1 MGMRVT
7 CRYCKSKI
15 EKKNALQ
22 ILGEKHNTYYCNQE
36 CYSNYFAEKEKTKNE
51 NEAVKR
57 AKEIERLAK
66 KQEKERQIEEQK
78 AASAARKAKRDAVYD
93 ELCDIFGYEVQNTVL
108 FTEWILWNKLA
119 DDEKILAYLKEHKDY
134 IKGAT
139 ARASGT
145 EYAKIRYMSAILKNN
160 LKDYSNS
167 RGQRA
172 QLPVVDD
179 AMPKESSFVLFEPVK
194 ANKKVRKS
202 FAELEDDL

>member
-179 AMPKESSFVLFEPVK
+179 AMPKESSFVLFNPVK
-194 ANKKVRKS
+194 ENKKVRKS

>member
-172 QLPVVDD
+172 QLQVVDD

-194 ANKKVRKS
+194 ENKKVRKS

>member
-179 AMPKESSFVLFEPVK
+179 AMPKESFFVLFEPVK
-194 ANKKVRKS
+194 ENKKVRKS

>member
-172 QLPVVDD
+172 QLTVVDD

-194 ANKKVRKS
+194 ENKKVRKS

>member
-179 AMPKESSFVLFEPVK
+179 AMPKESSFVLFDPVK
-194 ANKKVRKS
+194 ENKKVRKS

>member
-78 AASAARKAKRDAVYD
+78 AVSAARKAKRDAVYD

-194 ANKKVRKS
+194 ENKKVRKS

>member
-66 KQEKERQIEEQK
+66 KQEKERKIEEQK

-194 ANKKVRKS
+194 ENKKVRKS

>member
-108 FTEWILWNKLA
+108 FTEWIIWNKLA

-194 ANKKVRKS
+194 ENKKVRKS

>member
-78 AASAARKAKRDAVYD
+78 AASAARKVKRDAVYD

-194 ANKKVRKS
+194 ENKKVRKS

>member
-1 MGMRVT
+1 MGMRVI

-194 ANKKVRKS
+194 GNKKVRKS

>member
-7 CRYCKSKI
+7 CRYCKSEI
-15 EKKNALQ
+15 EKQDALQ
-22 ILGEKHNTYYCNQE
+22 IPGEKYNTYYCNQE

-78 AASAARKAKRDAVYD
+78 AVSAARKAKRDAVYD

-167 RGQRA
+167 RGQREH
-172 QLPVVDD
+172 LPVVDD

-194 ANKKVRKS
+194 KNKKVRKS

>member
-36 CYSNYFAEKEKTKNE
+36 CYSNYFAEKEKIKNE

-194 ANKKVRKS
+194 GNKKVRKS

>member
-78 AASAARKAKRDAVYD
+78 AASATRKAKRDAVYD

-194 ANKKVRKS
+194 ENKKVRKS
-202 FAELEDDL
+202 FAELEDNL

>member
-78 AASAARKAKRDAVYD
+78 AVSAARKAKRDAVYD

-179 AMPKESSFVLFEPVK
+179 SMPKESSFVLFEPVK
-194 ANKKVRKS
+194 GNKKVRKS

>member
-179 AMPKESSFVLFEPVK
+179 AMPKELSFVLFEPVK
-194 ANKKVRKS
+194 ENKKVRKS

>member
-179 AMPKESSFVLFEPVK
+179 AMSKESSFVLFEPVK
-194 ANKKVRKS
+194 ENKKVRKS

>member
-15 EKKNALQ
+15 EKKDALQ

-194 ANKKVRKS
+194 ENKKVRKS

>member
-36 CYSNYFAEKEKTKNE
+36 CYSNYFAEKEKTKNK

-78 AASAARKAKRDAVYD
+78 AVSAARKAKRDAVYD

-194 ANKKVRKS
+194 ENKKVRKS

>member
-78 AASAARKAKRDAVYD
+78 AVSAARKAKRDAVYD

-194 ANKKVRKS
+194 GNKKVRKS

>member
-66 KQEKERQIEEQK
+66 KQEKERPIEEQK

-119 DDEKILAYLKEHKDY
+119 DDEKILAYLKKHKDY

-194 ANKKVRKS
+194 ENKKVRKS

>member
-15 EKKNALQ
+15 EKKDALQ
-22 ILGEKHNTYYCNQE
+22 IPGEKYNTYYCNQE

>member
-119 DDEKILAYLKEHKDY
+119 DDEKILAYSKEHKDY

-179 AMPKESSFVLFEPVK
+179 AIPKESSFVLFEPVK
-194 ANKKVRKS
+194 ENKKVRKS

>member
-194 ANKKVRKS
+194 GNKKVRKS

>member
-51 NEAVKR
+51 NEEVKR

-194 ANKKVRKS
+194 ENKKVRKS

>member
-1 MGMRVT
+1 MGMRVI

-15 EKKNALQ
+15 EKKDALQ
-22 ILGEKHNTYYCNQE
+22 IPGEKHNTYYCNQE

-78 AASAARKAKRDAVYD
+78 AVSAARKAKRDAVYD

-167 RGQRA
+167 RGQREH
-172 QLPVVDD
+172 LPVVDD

-194 ANKKVRKS
+194 KNKKVRKS

>member
-36 CYSNYFAEKEKTKNE
+36 CYSNYFAEKENTKNE

-167 RGQRA
+167 RGQRV
-172 QLPVVDD
+172 QLPVIDD

-194 ANKKVRKS
+194 ENKKVRKS

>member
-15 EKKNALQ
+15 EKENALQ

-119 DDEKILAYLKEHKDY
+119 DDEKILAYLKEHKDQ

-145 EYAKIRYMSAILKNN
+145 DYAKIRYMSAILKNN

-167 RGQRA
+167 RWQRE

-194 ANKKVRKS
+194 ENKKVRKS

>member
-194 ANKKVRKS
+194 ENKKVRKS

>member
-36 CYSNYFAEKEKTKNE
+36 CYSNYFAKKEKTKNE

-194 ANKKVRKS
+194 ENKKVRKS

>member
-1 MGMRVT
+1 MGMRVI

-15 EKKNALQ
+15 EKKDALQ
-22 ILGEKHNTYYCNQE
+22 IPGEKYNTYYCNQE

-66 KQEKERQIEEQK
+66 KQEKERKIEEQK
-78 AASAARKAKRDAVYD
+78 AASAARKEKRDAVYD

-194 ANKKVRKS
+194 ENKKVRKS

>member
-167 RGQRA
+167 RWQRA

-194 ANKKVRKS
+194 ENKKVRKS

>member
-167 RGQRA
+167 RGQRE

-194 ANKKVRKS
+194 ENKKVRKS

>member
-78 AASAARKAKRDAVYD
+78 AASAVRKAKRDAVYD

-179 AMPKESSFVLFEPVK
+179 AMPKESSFVLFEPVRE
-194 ANKKVRKS
+194 NKKVRKS

>member
-7 CRYCKSKI
+7 CRYCESKI

-179 AMPKESSFVLFEPVK
+179 AMPKESSFVLFDPVK
-194 ANKKVRKS
+194 ENKKVRKS

>member
-78 AASAARKAKRDAVYD
+78 AASSARKAKRDAVYD

-167 RGQRA
+167 RGQRV
-172 QLPVVDD
+172 QLPVIDD

-194 ANKKVRKS
+194 ENKKVRKS

>member
-145 EYAKIRYMSAILKNN
+145 EYAKIRYMTAILKNK
-160 LKDYSNS
+160 LKDYSKS
-167 RGQRA
+167 RGQRE
-172 QLPVVDD
+172 QLQVVDD

-194 ANKKVRKS
+194 ENKKVRKS

>member
-15 EKKNALQ
+15 EKKDALQ

-167 RGQRA
+167 REHRE
-172 QLPVVDD
+172 QLQVVDD

-194 ANKKVRKS
+194 ENKKVRKS

>member
-57 AKEIERLAK
+57 AKEIERLVK

-167 RGQRA
+167 RGKRA
-172 QLPVVDD
+172 QLPVVND

-194 ANKKVRKS
+194 ENKKVRKS

>member
-78 AASAARKAKRDAVYD
+78 ASSAARKAKRDAVYD

-194 ANKKVRKS
+194 ENKKVRKS